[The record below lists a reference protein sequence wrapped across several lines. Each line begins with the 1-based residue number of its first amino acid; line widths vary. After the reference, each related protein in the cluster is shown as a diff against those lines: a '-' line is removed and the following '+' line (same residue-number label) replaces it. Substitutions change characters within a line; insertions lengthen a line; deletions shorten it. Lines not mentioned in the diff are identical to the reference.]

1 MSSALFSTI
10 HVSHSHAPSGFLNLS
25 PNPINPVET
34 GAVGVDAVLT
44 AEKAEGRVSE
54 GLRPVPGLAVSQA
67 THFTASGL
75 FKTRHVSQSQV
86 PAGLANSVPKP
97 AVVVVVEEVVFV
109 LLLLSSPT
117 EVAVEGLLSI
127 DLDEEEL
134 GCGAIQQT
142 HLVSDGLFCT
152 KQTSQLQPG
161 GALNNSPN
169 PVEEEVV
176 VVVEDEEGAVDCVE
190 VCSGVLSGPGEVR
203 AMVEAKPGALRRS
216 STLPCFRVLAGL
228 NAPSKSS
235 VLLLAAGF
243 AVTIMGVASF
253 PFDMEGPNFATG
265 ALKVNPAEGEK
276 EGGLAAVALT
286 IGEENVKGSQGGVEA
301 IGGSLFISLAGVTG
315 VTLAVLLM
323 VVVVRGGSGEVK
335 LKVGKAEVLMGSEMA
350 GRSSTS
356 GTSSSSR
363 RLEEGRAVV
372 LSLFIL
378 PPPEPT
384 LLAAGVLD
392 KG

>member
-1 MSSALFSTI
+1 MNASPNPNTGAALAAEEAPAEAPGLGLVQATHFVSSALFSTI

-67 THFTASGL
+67 THLTASGL
-75 FKTRHVSQSQV
+75 FRTRHVSQSQV
-86 PAGLANSVPKP
+86 PAALANSVPKP
-97 AVVVVVEEVVFV
+97 AAVVVVEVVFV
-109 LLLLSSPT
+109 LLLLLSSPA
-117 EVAVEGLLSI
+117 EVAAEGLLSV
-127 DLDEEEL
+127 DLDDEEEL

-142 HLVSDGLFCT
+142 HLASDGLFCT

-169 PVEEEVV
+169 PVEEEEVV
-176 VVVEDEEGAVDCVE
+176 VVVALEAEEEEEGAVDCVE

-203 AMVEAKPGALRRS
+203 AMGEAKPGALRRS

-243 AVTIMGVASF
+243 AVAIMGVASF

-315 VTLAVLLM
+315 VTLAV
-323 VVVVRGGSGEVK
+323 
-335 LKVGKAEVLMGSEMA
+335 
-350 GRSSTS
+350 
-356 GTSSSSR
+356 
-363 RLEEGRAVV
+363 
-372 LSLFIL
+372 
-378 PPPEPT
+378 
-384 LLAAGVLD
+384 
-392 KG
+392 